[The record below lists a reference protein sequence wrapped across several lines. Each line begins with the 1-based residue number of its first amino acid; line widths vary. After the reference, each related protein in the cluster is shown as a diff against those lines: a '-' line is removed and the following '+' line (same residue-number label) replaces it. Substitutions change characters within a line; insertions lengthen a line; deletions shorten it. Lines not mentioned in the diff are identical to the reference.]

1 MAKVAILGFGTVGS
15 GVYEVLCTN
24 AEGIA
29 KRAGQPI
36 EPGYIVD
43 IRDFPGHPAE
53 KLFTKNFD
61 DILNDNEVTVVAEVI
76 GGVGVAYEF
85 TKKALMAGKS
95 VVTSNKELVATH
107 GAELLKLAEDNGVSY
122 LFEASVGGGIP
133 IIHPIHQCLT
143 ANEITE
149 IFGILNGTTNYI
161 LTRMIKDG
169 QSFEDALKKA
179 QELGY
184 AEANPD
190 ADVEGTDA
198 CRKIAILSD
207 LAFGKHM
214 NANKIETEGI
224 TKITSGDVAFAEHF
238 GNVIKLIGYC
248 RKEDDKVY
256 ARVSPMVVPVESPL
270 SGVDD
275 VFNAILVR
283 GNALGDAMFYGKG
296 AGKLPT
302 ASAVVADIID
312 AAQNDCRG
320 IMWENV
326 GDSFMETEDKAS
338 YSWLVRADASK
349 KAEAEAVFGNAEIA
363 EKGNEIGFVAENFT
377 PAQMASMASFAN
389 KYIRILK

>member
-24 AEGIA
+24 ADGIS

-36 EPGYIVD
+36 ETGYIVD
-43 IRDFPGHPAE
+43 IREFPGHPAE

-61 DILNDNEVTVVAEVI
+61 DILNDNEVTIVAEVI

-169 QSFEDALKKA
+169 QSFEEALKKA

-184 AEANPD
+184 AEANPA

-198 CRKIAILSD
+198 CRKIAILAD

-224 TKITSGDVAFAEHF
+224 TEITSNDVAFAEYF

-248 RKEDDKVY
+248 RKENDKVY
-256 ARVSPMVVPVESPL
+256 ARVSPMVVPAESPL

-312 AAQNDCRG
+312 ASQNNCRG
-320 IMWENV
+320 IMWENA
-326 GDSFMETEDKAS
+326 GDGFMETEDKAS

-349 KAEAEAVFGNAEIA
+349 KAEAENVFGNVEFAEI
-363 EKGNEIGFVAENFT
+363 GNEIGFVAEGFT
-377 PAQMASMASFAN
+377 PAQMSSMAEFAN